1 VFGRRD
7 KTRLEY
13 PSGDRL
19 LTLTPLTSISEYR
32 NKTNSLSKIP
42 ADLNMVQE
50 MKKRQKLS
58 PGDVI
63 YALEMAIAC
72 AISYWIITYGLAP
85 FVDRASD
92 FLGGMWAAV
101 ATVFVFRDTRA
112 NSVSAGLSRLLA
124 TCVSFALC
132 LLYLVLFPFQPV
144 GMAALIG
151 IGTVVMML
159 LGRREDIVTTGIT
172 TAVVMV
178 VAAMSPHDAWQQPL
192 LRVVDTVVGIAVAIA
207 CRWIGS
213 FLFVRKQE
221 RSMESY

>member
-1 VFGRRD
+1 MPEYRD
-7 KTRLEY
+7 KT
-13 PSGDRL
+13 
-19 LTLTPLTSISEYR
+19 
-32 NKTNSLSKIP
+32 KSLGELQVP
-42 ADLNMVQE
+42 TDLNVARE
-50 MKKRQKLS
+50 VKKQQKLS
-58 PGDVI
+58 PGDLI

-112 NSVSAGLSRLLA
+112 GSVSAGLSRLIA

-132 LLYLVLFPFQPV
+132 VLYLLLFPFQPV
-144 GMAALIG
+144 GMAAVIG
-151 IGTVVMML
+151 VGTVVMML

-172 TAVVMV
+172 TTVVMV

-192 LRVVDTVVGIAVAIA
+192 LRVVDTVVGIAVGIA

-221 RSMESY
+221 RSVESY

>member
-7 KTRLEY
+7 KTRLNY

-19 LTLTPLTSISEYR
+19 LTLTQLTIMPEYR
-32 NKTNSLSKIP
+32 SETNSLSKVQVP
-42 ADLNMVQE
+42 ADLNVVQE
-50 MKKRQKLS
+50 IKKQQKLS
-58 PGDVI
+58 PGDII

-85 FVDRASD
+85 VVDRAAD

-112 NSVSAGLSRLLA
+112 NSVSAGLARLIA

-132 LLYLVLFPFQPV
+132 LLYLLLFPFQPV
-144 GMAALIG
+144 GMAVVIG
-151 IGTVVMML
+151 VGTVVMMI

-178 VAAMSPHDAWQQPL
+178 VAGMSPQDAWQQPL
-192 LRVVDTVVGIAVAIA
+192 LRLVDTVVGIAVGIA
-207 CRWIGS
+207 CIWIGS
-213 FLFVRKQE
+213 FLFVGKQE
-221 RSMESY
+221 R